1 MEVCTVMRKATVSDP
16 VFERLITGR
25 DCVTHNLF
33 YLIREAD
40 TASVWTDDDI
50 CLMAQSNPQTPIW
63 IALRRQPDAALAA
76 EIARVIAAAHQQ
88 NPSLGVTVNGEL
100 GAEALERASALI
112 GCPCRVKM
120 PMVAYGCFHTN
131 PLPMRGELVTPTAED
146 VSVMA
151 RLVQQMALDCEGT
164 AMCDDD
170 ALGFAQAHVG
180 SDRLFLWKDGGE
192 AVSMARIPHRTSQYA
207 RVATVV
213 TDRARRCQGYA
224 GMMMKAL
231 CDKLLGEGVTPILY
245 ADARNPASNA
255 MYRKVGMEETGRVTT
270 FHWA

>member
-1 MEVCTVMRKATVSDP
+1 MRKATVNDP

-40 TASVWTDDDI
+40 TASVWTDDDG

-63 IALRRQPDAALAA
+63 IALRCRPDAALAV
-76 EIARVIAAAHQQ
+76 EIAQVIAAAHQQ

-100 GAEALERASALI
+100 GAEVLEKASALI
-112 GCPCRVKM
+112 GGPCQVKM
-120 PMVAYGCFHTN
+120 PMVAYGGFHTN
-131 PLPMRGELVTPTAED
+131 PLPTRGELVTPTAED
-146 VSVMA
+146 VPVMA
-151 RLVQQMALDCEGT
+151 RLVQHMSQDGEGA
-164 AMCDDD
+164 AMSDHD
-170 ALGFAQAHVG
+170 ALSFAQAHVG
-180 SDRLFLWKDGGE
+180 SDRLFLWKTGGE
-192 AVSMARIPHRTSQYA
+192 VVSMARIAHRTSQYA

-213 TDRARRCQGYA
+213 TDRAWRCQGYG
-224 GMMMKAL
+224 GMMMKTL

-255 MYRKVGMEETGRVTT
+255 MYQKVGMEETGRVTT
-270 FHWA
+270 FHWVD